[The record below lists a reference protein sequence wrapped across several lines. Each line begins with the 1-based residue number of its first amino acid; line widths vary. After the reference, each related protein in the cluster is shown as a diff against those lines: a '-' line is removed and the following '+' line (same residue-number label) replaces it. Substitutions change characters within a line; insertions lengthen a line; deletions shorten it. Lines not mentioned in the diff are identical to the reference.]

1 MEKLIKDT
9 IIYFL
14 SKFLPSIVS
23 FFILA
28 LYLSKMDP
36 REYGIFSIFILSIGL
51 VGILSSQW
59 IRSSMI
65 RYYYEFNNIIAYAII
80 FQAIMVGIL
89 TIISIIIGIII
100 SVNVM
105 LMALIIITLVSLLT
119 NELFN
124 NYFRIVI
131 KPKKVL
137 IGNVIKNIFYIS
149 FLLLIILGQDE
160 NISFSQALTGYLIGL
175 LISNLYYLLVSNKNF
190 KRFSIDIKIL
200 KYFARYGVPLTI
212 SFALGVLLQNIDK
225 YMITYQLGAQSNGN
239 YSLVFDFVHNYLY
252 MIMGSLGLASLPRM
266 LKNSKVKNQVENFQK
281 YVKNFHLMCM
291 PILFIFIM
299 FTPEISTLI
308 NSHNYETSPYIL
320 IFIGIA
326 TYVHGINSYIYGQ
339 GYQLM
344 ESTKH
349 ILLPSIV
356 AVIVNVIIN
365 FIFLEKYGVIISAIS
380 SLVAFS
386 ISNLLLYINLNK
398 VMSTKMLH
406 KSTINLLILFSAISC
421 TIFIIPNYS
430 IVITAILKVFILSSC
445 IIIVVLV
452 KKTKV
457 KFPMR

>member
-65 RYYYEFNNIIAYAII
+65 RYYYEFNDVILHAIL
-80 FQAIMVGIL
+80 FQVIMVGIF
-89 TIISIIIGIII
+89 TIIAIIIGIII

-200 KYFARYGVPLTI
+200 NRFARYGVPLTI

-281 YVKNFHLMCM
+281 YVKTFHLMCM

-386 ISNLLLYINLNK
+386 ISNLLLYIRLNK
-398 VMSTKMLH
+398 IMTIKILNQ
-406 KSTINLLILFSAISC
+406 STIILFIICIVISAMIFSIQSSSIIHNMVIKAFILCIILLIILLVRK
-421 TIFIIPNYS
+421 YS
-430 IVITAILKVFILSSC
+430 GKYF
-445 IIIVVLV
+445 
-452 KKTKV
+452 
-457 KFPMR
+457 RR